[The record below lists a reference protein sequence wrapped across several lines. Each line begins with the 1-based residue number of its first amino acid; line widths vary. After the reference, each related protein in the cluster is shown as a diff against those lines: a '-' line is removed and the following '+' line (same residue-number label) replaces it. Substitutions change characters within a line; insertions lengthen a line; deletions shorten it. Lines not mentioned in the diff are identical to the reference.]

1 MREGDISA
9 AISQPLQPP
18 WRARRQGGPP
28 GRGINWHHTCTQGF
42 RGCRR
47 PQCCSREP
55 RCGNYSCP
63 TSEQGCVG
71 QQQLWVM
78 LVPEQP
84 RSRSPAP
91 RSHPA
96 SPVHAH
102 TQVCKPKH
110 HCVHAHAGGFPALH
124 PGTICAHAH
133 ARRRVCNTW
142 APSCVRG
149 HTRVPPREPRCGLGT
164 PLCSMQACA
173 GVFAPRVLAPSL
185 VLAPGAAKVGVGVSW
200 RHVSKLS
207 QQHRCGCAGGGGDT
221 WVSLPPR
228 STATPCLEGSGARW
242 AWVGSAFFWA
252 ALQICL

>member
-1 MREGDISA
+1 M
-9 AISQPLQPP
+9 
-18 WRARRQGGPP
+18 
-28 GRGINWHHTCTQGF
+28 
-42 RGCRR
+42 
-47 PQCCSREP
+47 
-55 RCGNYSCP
+55 
-63 TSEQGCVG
+63 G

-164 PLCSMQACA
+164 PLCSVQACA

-185 VLAPGAAKVGVGVSW
+185 VLAAGAAKVGAGVSW

-207 QQHRCGCAGGGGDT
+207 QQHRCGCAGGGGRHLG
-221 WVSLPPR
+221 VSASSQHGHPLPGRLRSPMGLGR
-228 STATPCLEGSGARW
+228 FSIFLGSTADLPVSC
-242 AWVGSAFFWA
+242 
-252 ALQICL
+252 